1 MSKVK
6 LNAIDDAEQQLVPLA
21 AASSAYNQI
30 NSFSHQYDR
39 GGNLTVNGKPSFSVD
54 QAATQILRD
63 GASYKDLNGNG
74 KIDLTYTFLTSASQS
89 TMNKHGISGFSQ
101 FSAQQKA
108 QAALAMQSWAD
119 VANVV
124 FTEKASGGDGHMT
137 FGNYSGGQAGAAAFA
152 YLPGSGAGYDGTS
165 WYLINSS
172 YTPNKTP
179 DLNNYGR
186 QTLTHEIGHTL
197 GLSHPGTYNAGNGNP
212 TYKDASYAQD
222 TRGYSLMSYWSESN
236 TGQSFTKDGSGAYA
250 SAPLVDDIVAVQK
263 LYGANYQTRA
273 DDTVYGF
280 NSNTGRDFYSAH
292 SNSDKL
298 VFAVWDGGGNDT
310 LDFSGF
316 THNQKINLNAG
327 SFSDVGGLVGN
338 VSIAYGVTVENA
350 IGGSGNDLL
359 IGNAAANI
367 LEGGAGN
374 DILYGGGGGDTLWG
388 GAGADTF
395 VFGAAS
401 DSTFDAPDWIMDFA
415 SGQDK
420 IDLTGIP
427 QFATGGA
434 TLNFVNAF
442 TGHAGDAILSYFADT
457 NQSSLLVDLT
467 GHGTADFAV
476 GIVGQAATTDI
487 IA

>member
-1 MSKVK
+1 MSKT
-6 LNAIDDAEQQLVPLA
+6 LSHALSEITWNWADPAAQASNAYQQVQA
-21 AASSAYNQI
+21 
-30 NSFSHQYDR
+30 FSHLYDR
-39 GGNLTVNGKPSFSVD
+39 GGSDLVNGKPSFTAD
-54 QAATQILRD
+54 QAADSILRKNLSWHD
-63 GASYKDLNGNG
+63 KNGDG
-74 KIDLTYTFLTSASQS
+74 KIDLTYTFLTDKPANYNPSLG
-89 TMNKHGISGFSQ
+89 TFSQ
-101 FSAQQKA
+101 FSALQKA
-108 QAALAMQSWAD
+108 QAVLSMQSWAD
-119 VANVV
+119 VANVS
-124 FTEKASGGDGHMT
+124 FTEAAKGGDGHMT
-137 FGNYSGGQAGAAAFA
+137 FGNYNVSTGGAAFA
-152 YLPGSGAGYDGTS
+152 YLPSGGSYDGQS
-165 WYLINSS
+165 WYLINSQ
-172 YTPNKTP
+172 YRVNETPGTG
-179 DLNNYGR
+179 NYGR

>member
-1 MSKVK
+1 MSKTLSK
-6 LNAIDDAEQQLVPLA
+6 ALSEITWNWADQAAQASNAYQQVQA
-21 AASSAYNQI
+21 
-30 NSFSHQYDR
+30 FSHRYDR
-39 GGNLTVNGKPSFSVD
+39 GGSDLVNGKPSFTAD
-54 QAATQILRD
+54 QAADAILRKNLSWHD
-63 GASYKDLNGNG
+63 KNGDG
-74 KIDLTYTFLTSASQS
+74 KIDLTYTFLTEKPANYNPSLG
-89 TMNKHGISGFSQ
+89 TFSQ
-101 FSAQQKA
+101 FSALQKA
-108 QAALAMQSWAD
+108 QAVLSMQSWAD
-119 VANVV
+119 VANVS
-124 FTEKASGGDGHMT
+124 FTEAAKGGDGHMT
-137 FGNYSGGQAGAAAFA
+137 FGNYNVSTGGAAFA
-152 YLPGSGAGYDGTS
+152 YLPSGGSYDGQS
-165 WYLINSS
+165 WYLINSQ
-172 YTPNKTP
+172 YRVNETPGTG
-179 DLNNYGR
+179 NYGR

-236 TGQSFTKDGSGAYA
+236 TGQNFTKDGSGAYA

-316 THNQKINLNAG
+316 SHNQKINLNAG
-327 SFSDVGGLVGN
+327 AFSDVGGLVGN

-359 IGNAAANI
+359 IGNAAANV
-367 LEGGAGN
+367 LKGGAGN
-374 DILYGGGGGDTLWG
+374 DIIYGGGGADTLWG
-388 GAGADTF
+388 GSGADTF

-401 DSTFDAPDWIMDFA
+401 DSTVNAPDWIMDFT

-434 TLNFVNAF
+434 ALNFVKAF
-442 TGHAGDAILSYFADT
+442 TGHAGDAILSYNAGT

-467 GHGTADFAV
+467 GHGTTDFAV
-476 GIVGQAATTDI
+476 GIVGQAVTTDI